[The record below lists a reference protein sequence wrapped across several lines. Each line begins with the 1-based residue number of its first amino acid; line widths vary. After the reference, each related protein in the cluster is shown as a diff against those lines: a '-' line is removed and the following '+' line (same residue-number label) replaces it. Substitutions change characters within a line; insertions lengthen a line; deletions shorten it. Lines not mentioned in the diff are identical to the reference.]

1 MEGLRKANVTLDR
14 KVLADIAIHD
24 TEGFADLVQLAK
36 KHG

>member
-24 TEGFADLVQLAK
+24 ADGFADLVQLAK